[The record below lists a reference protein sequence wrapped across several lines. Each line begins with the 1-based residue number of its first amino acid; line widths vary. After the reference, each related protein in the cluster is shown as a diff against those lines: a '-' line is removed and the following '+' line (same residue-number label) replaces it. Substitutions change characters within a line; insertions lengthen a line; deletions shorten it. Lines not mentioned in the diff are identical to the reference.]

1 MYNSM
6 LSKEILYGTGLN
18 NLTTS
23 GSKKLREFN
32 EEVSKKLENWRQS
45 VKDFE
50 LSNFSLFKKYF
61 IKKILLI

>member
-6 LSKEILYGTGLN
+6 LEKQTLYGTGLN

-45 VKDFE
+45 VKDF
-50 LSNFSLFKKYF
+50 
-61 IKKILLI
+61 